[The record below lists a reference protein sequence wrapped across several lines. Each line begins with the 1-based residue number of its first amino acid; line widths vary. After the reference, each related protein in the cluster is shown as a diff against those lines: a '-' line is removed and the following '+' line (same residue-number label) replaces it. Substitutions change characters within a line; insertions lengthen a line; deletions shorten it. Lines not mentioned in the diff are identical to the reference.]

1 MPWYD
6 DWFGSDAY
14 ALVYGHRDEAEA
26 ARTID
31 LVARIADPA
40 PGARILDVGCGRGRH
55 SRMLARR
62 GYDVTG
68 LDLSP
73 ASIAAA
79 RAQAKAEGLGVTFR
93 VGDMRTPVAAAAFD
107 GVVNLF
113 TAFGYFEVEA
123 EHQRA
128 VDAMA
133 AALRPG
139 GWLVQDYLNAP
150 HVRATLVPED
160 ERTEQG
166 VHIRQRRRIADG
178 RVNKTITLARYGAH
192 AAAPVPDDAH
202 AADAPEAEASPPG
215 GDGRD
220 TGAADVAT
228 FHESVALLT
237 EADFARLYARAG
249 LALMATY
256 GTYAGAPHTD
266 ASPRLIL
273 HAVKAPH
280 GTGHMARG

>member
-192 AAAPVPDDAH
+192 AAAPVPDPH
-202 AADAPEAEASPPG
+202 AADAPAATAATRAQPTWRRSTSRSPCSPRPTSHASTP
-215 GDGRD
+215 
-220 TGAADVAT
+220 
-228 FHESVALLT
+228 
-237 EADFARLYARAG
+237 ARASRSWPP
-249 LALMATY
+249 T
-256 GTYAGAPHTD
+256 APTPAPPTPTPAP
-266 ASPRLIL
+266 ASSCTP
-273 HAVKAPH
+273 
-280 GTGHMARG
+280 